1 MRMIA
6 AWPVVIRD
14 RIVHAFKPGGSPT
27 SEAPFRTLRRHEWVS
42 QGVRVT
48 LFADRGLAGQMT
60 FFSSLNVVAAR
71 LARRGNAPAAARVAR
86 AAADL
91 EAGPEF
97 AVLRSLLSQ
106 LPDREAE
113 QVVGGL
119 FPEDGPAALAAA
131 LRAAASRT
139 EQVRANDILLS
150 SPAEVVFAGRIAEV
164 TSEFVLLVQAA
175 GVVHG
180 DLKPDNMPPS
190 GRQAIVT
197 DFDTVRIVD
206 VATRPTSADQVK
218 ETAAAT
224 MVPLWMAGAAR
235 RDQVGDF
242 LVLVADKL
250 DGASAV
256 VEAVP
261 AIDIDDASGTD
272 GFSPFGRNDARTRS
286 ITADDVRLLAGEPR
300 ALRVLVPVTING

>member
-1 MRMIA
+1 MTMIA
-6 AWPVVIRD
+6 AWPVVVRD
-14 RIVHAFKPGGSPT
+14 RIVHAFKPGGSPAA
-27 SEAPFRTLRRHEWVS
+27 EAPFRTLRRHEWVS

-60 FFSSLNVVAAR
+60 FFSSLNVAAAR

-97 AVLRSLLSQ
+97 AILRSALSE

-113 QVVGGL
+113 QVVSGL
-119 FPEDGPAALAAA
+119 FPEDGPAALTEA
-131 LRAAASRT
+131 LRAVASRT
-139 EQVRANDILLS
+139 EPVRANDILLS
-150 SPAEVVFAGRIAEV
+150 SPAEVVFAGRIAKV
-164 TSEFVLLVQAA
+164 SDQFVLLVQ
-175 GVVHG
+175 
-180 DLKPDNMPPS
+180 
-190 GRQAIVT
+190 
-197 DFDTVRIVD
+197 
-206 VATRPTSADQVK
+206 VK
-218 ETAAAT
+218 QGTAT

-235 RDQVGDF
+235 RDRVGDF

-261 AIDIDDASGTD
+261 AIDIDDTPEAD
-272 GFSPFGRNDARTRS
+272 GFSPFGRGDARTRS
-286 ITADDVRLLAGEPR
+286 ITADDVHLLAGE
-300 ALRVLVPVTING
+300 AQSLRILVPVTIDG

>member
-1 MRMIA
+1 MTMIA
-6 AWPVVIRD
+6 AWPVVVRD
-14 RIVHAFKPGGSPT
+14 RIVHAFKPGGS
-27 SEAPFRTLRRHEWVS
+27 SSAEAPFRTLRRHEWVS

-97 AVLRSLLSQ
+97 AILRSVLSE

-113 QVVGGL
+113 QVVSGQ
-119 FPEDGPAALAAA
+119 FPEDGPAALAEA
-131 LRAAASRT
+131 LRAVASRT

-164 TSEFVLLVQAA
+164 GDQFVLLVQA
-175 GVVHG
+175 
-180 DLKPDNMPPS
+180 
-190 GRQAIVT
+190 
-197 DFDTVRIVD
+197 
-206 VATRPTSADQVK
+206 K
-218 ETAAAT
+218 EGTAT

-235 RDQVGDF
+235 RGRVGDF
-242 LVLVADKL
+242 LALVADKL

-261 AIDIDDASGTD
+261 AIDIEDTPDAD
-272 GFSPFGRNDARTRS
+272 GFSPFGRGDARTRS
-286 ITADDVRLLAGEPR
+286 ITADDVRLMAGESQS
-300 ALRVLVPVTING
+300 LRILVPVTIDG

>member
-1 MRMIA
+1 MIA

-14 RIVHAFKPGGSPT
+14 RIVHAFKPGGSAS

-97 AVLRSLLSQ
+97 AVLRSLLSK

-113 QVVGGL
+113 QVIGGQ
-119 FPEDGPAALAAA
+119 FPEDGSAALAEA
-131 LRAAASRT
+131 LRAVASRT

-164 TSEFVLLVQAA
+164 TNGFVLLVEVKKTA
-175 GVVHG
+175 
-180 DLKPDNMPPS
+180 
-190 GRQAIVT
+190 
-197 DFDTVRIVD
+197 
-206 VATRPTSADQVK
+206 VAP
-218 ETAAAT
+218 AT

-261 AIDIDDASGTD
+261 AIDIDGPSEADE
-272 GFSPFGRNDARTRS
+272 FSPFGRSDARTRS
-286 ITADDVRLLAGEPR
+286 ITADDVRLLVGEPQS
-300 ALRVLVPVTING
+300 LRILVPVTIDG

>member
-1 MRMIA
+1 MTMIA

-14 RIVHAFKPGGSPT
+14 RIVHAFKPGGSPA

-97 AVLRSLLSQ
+97 AVLRSLLSK

-113 QVVGGL
+113 QVIGGL
-119 FPEDGPAALAAA
+119 FPERGPAALAEA
-131 LRAAASRT
+131 LRAVASRT

-164 TSEFVLLVQAA
+164 THGFVLLVE
-175 GVVHG
+175 V
-180 DLKPDNMPPS
+180 K
-190 GRQAIVT
+190 RT
-197 DFDTVRIVD
+197 
-206 VATRPTSADQVK
+206 ATAT
-218 ETAAAT
+218 TT

-261 AIDIDDASGTD
+261 AIDIDDTPEAD
-272 GFSPFGRNDARTRS
+272 GFSPFGRGDARTRS
-286 ITADDVRLLAGEPR
+286 ITVDDVRLLAGEPR
-300 ALRVLVPVTING
+300 SLRILVPVTIDG

>member
-1 MRMIA
+1 MTMIA

-14 RIVHAFKPGGSPT
+14 RIVHAFKPGGSAA

-71 LARRGNAPAAARVAR
+71 MARRGNAPAAARVAR

-97 AVLRSLLSQ
+97 AVLRSLLSK

-113 QVVGGL
+113 QVIGGL
-119 FPEDGPAALAAA
+119 FPEDGPAALAEA
-131 LRAAASRT
+131 LRAVASRT
-139 EQVRANDILLS
+139 EQVRADDILLS

-164 TSEFVLLVQAA
+164 TNGFVLLA
-175 GVVHG
+175 
-180 DLKPDNMPPS
+180 
-190 GRQAIVT
+190 
-197 DFDTVRIVD
+197 
-206 VATRPTSADQVK
+206 QVK
-218 ETAAAT
+218 ETAAATT

-261 AIDIDDASGTD
+261 AIDIDTPEAD
-272 GFSPFGRNDARTRS
+272 GFSPFGRSDARARS
-286 ITADDVRLLAGEPR
+286 ITADDVHLLAGEPQ
-300 ALRVLVPVTING
+300 ALRILVPVTIDG